1 MQRVAFVTPRGHQ
14 VRIAACAIALL
25 AVASPTLAQR
35 AQAPTP
41 TATVDRIKQTGQ
53 VRLGY
58 RTDARP
64 FAFRDESGNA
74 AGYSVELCQSVADA
88 IKAELGLAT
97 LNVQWVPVTLA
108 DRFDAV
114 RQGQVDLLCGAAS
127 ETLARREDV
136 AFSLPIFPGGI
147 GALVRSDAPDR
158 LREVLMGQKPSYQPT
173 WRASAYQL
181 LQTQAFAVV
190 GGTTAEPW
198 LAGKVSEFQLTAKV
212 TPVESYDAGIQ
223 ALLDRKADVLFG
235 DRAILLDAAVR
246 NPSGKKLAG
255 IDRFFTYEFVAL
267 ALPRN
272 DDAFRLVVDRT
283 LSRLYAGAAFHELY
297 AKWFR
302 EPDEKVLAF
311 FKWNTL
317 PE

>member
-1 MQRVAFVTPRGHQ
+1 MQRVASVTPRGHQ

-25 AVASPTLAQR
+25 AVASPALAQR
-35 AQAPTP
+35 APAPAP
-41 TATVDRIKQTGQ
+41 ATTLDRIKQTGQ

-64 FAFRDESGNA
+64 FAYQDDAGSA
-74 AGYSVELCQSVADA
+74 SGYSVELCTRVADA
-88 IKAELGLAT
+88 IKAELGLTT

-108 DRFDAV
+108 DRFDVV

-127 ETLARREDV
+127 ETLARRAEVD
-136 AFSLPIFPGGI
+136 FSIPIFPGGI
-147 GALVRSDAPDR
+147 GALLRRDASEH
-158 LREVLMGQKPSYQPT
+158 LREALSGQKPSAPQ
-173 WRASAYQL
+173 WRASAYQM
-181 LQTQAFAVV
+181 LQTQTFAVV
-190 GGTTAEPW
+190 TGTTAEPW
-198 LAGKVSEFQLTAKV
+198 LAGKVSEFQLTSKV
-212 TPVESYDAGIQ
+212 TPVDGYEAGIQ
-223 ALLDRKADVLFG
+223 AVLDRKADVLFG
-235 DRAILLDAAVR
+235 DRAVLLDAATR
-246 NPSGKKLAG
+246 PASENKLAVL
-255 IDRFFTYEFVAL
+255 DRFFTYEFVAL
-267 ALPRN
+267 ALARN

-283 LSRLYAGAAFHELY
+283 LSQLYAGAEFRALY